1 MKLFELFATLSLDTR
16 EFERNMRNATKQGS
30 GFAGTMERQLTA
42 GTVALGNLAAD
53 AAKSVAR
60 AVTGIVRDAFS
71 FTGQL
76 EQNIGG
82 AEAVFKDF
90 SANIQANAQ
99 TAYKTAG
106 LSVSDYLAE
115 ANKMGSLLQGMGFT
129 VGESFDTSVQ
139 WMQRAADVASIMGI
153 DVSSA
158 MQAIEGAAKGNFT
171 MMDNLGVAMNDT
183 ALKAYALESGL
194 IKTDKEWA
202 KLGQQQKIAAAFS
215 MFMDKTADYAG
226 NYAKENDT
234 LAGSMTTLSAAW
246 ENLLSGA
253 GDPEDFG
260 DVIASA
266 VDVMVE
272 NAAEIFPRLV
282 ESAVEVFQSLRKKIQ
297 EYGPQWAELM
307 LDAGSQIIASL
318 YNGITG
324 GDVTPDQVKQ
334 SINQL
339 ISGSINLG
347 TLNKN
352 VKFAVN
358 WLVVHAAK
366 NLPKLRDV
374 AVEVFKALGEAIQ
387 EYGPQWAELMLDAGS
402 QMIASLYNG
411 ITGGDITPEQVKQT
425 INNVI
430 TAISDAWNTVVTTV
444 RNAYNAVSDFFNIT
458 IPQAWNEMVESIKKW
473 WNDNVVAPIQ
483 NAISTLQRWL
493 GIKADKTATL
503 TIKTKYDKPEDM
515 SVEEWNFRVATGDLD
530 DLGTPKATGMD
541 YVPYNDYLAR
551 LHEGE
556 AVLTKA
562 EATLWR
568 RGEGAVGAVGIDYGQ
583 LGQAVAGALA
593 GMSVQMDSQAVGVLV
608 TGAVSREMGR
618 RVKARQ
624 YTG

>member
-158 MQAIEGAAKGNFT
+158 MQSIEGAAKGNFT

-183 ALKAYALESGL
+183 ALKAYALENGL

-202 KLGQQQKIAAAFS
+202 KIGQQQKIAAAFS
-215 MFMDKTADYAG
+215 MFMDKTSEYAG

-253 GDPEDFG
+253 GDTEAFS
-260 DVIASA
+260 DVLASA
-266 VDVMVE
+266 VDVIIK

-282 ESAVEVFQSLRKKIQ
+282 ESAVEVFQSLSTKIE
-297 EYGPQWAELM
+297 EYGPQWAALM

-324 GDVTPDQVKQ
+324 GDVTADQVKQ

-339 ISGSINLG
+339 VSGSIDLG
-347 TLNKN
+347 ALNKS

-358 WLVVHAAK
+358 WLVEQAAK
-366 NLPKLRDV
+366 ILPKLTDA
-374 AVEVFKALGEAIQ
+374 AVEVFKALGEAIE
-387 EYGPQWAELMLDAGS
+387 EYGPKWAALLLDAGS
-402 QMIASLYNG
+402 QMIASIYNG

-425 INNVI
+425 INDVI
-430 TAISDAWNTVVTTV
+430 TAISDAWNAVVTTV
-444 RNAYNAVSDFFNIT
+444 TSAYTAVTTFFNET
-458 IPQAWNEMVESIKKW
+458 IPQAWYDMVTSIETW
-473 WNDNVVAPIQ
+473 WNDHVIAPIQ
-483 NAISTLQRWL
+483 NAISALRECL
-493 GIKADKTATL
+493 GIDANKTATM
-503 TIKTKYDKPEDM
+503 TITEVHV
-515 SVEEWNFRVATGDLD
+515 SSSGEEHGGVEGKGFATGL
-530 DLGTPKATGMD
+530 D
-541 YVPYNDYLAR
+541 YVPYNNFSAR

-568 RGEGAVGAVGIDYGQ
+568 RGEGAGGAVGIDYGQ
-583 LGQAVAGALA
+583 LGHAVAGALA

-618 RVKARQ
+618 RVKGRQ